1 MLTLICLHIV
11 TLTLLFKRYLN
22 RRKPMKHMYT
32 LDHACFFF
40 LISQNYQ
47 YFESYKN
54 VVDCTYLQPISH
66 SNFPWPLIF
75 PS

>member
-1 MLTLICLHIV
+1 
-11 TLTLLFKRYLN
+11 
-22 RRKPMKHMYT
+22 MKHMYT